1 MLKKFDE
8 LYAIDVRPHCD
19 TKKGRDDKGREIE
32 IPYLNWAKCVMLL
45 HENGAE
51 SVYFTP
57 IKNADGS
64 YLFTS
69 RDVVNV
75 NKSKESRT
83 TGCYFVSV
91 EIHIDDLVF
100 TQDLPLMNG
109 TAVVYDDSLNQLRI
123 SNAHAR
129 AFVKGVAIRTGLGF
143 SLWTNDTEDEKS
155 YSEDINVHNV
165 KKIKER
171 IETLITNHLKSGKNI
186 GEIAAGCK
194 LKEKDIDMILIKY
207 VDGIAYLEDALKKL

>member
-8 LYAIDVRPHCD
+8 LYKIDVMPFCD
-19 TKKGRDDKGREIE
+19 LKDGKDDKGKAIK
-32 IPYLNWAKCVMLL
+32 IPYLNWAKCVTLL

-51 SVYFTP
+51 TVYFTP
-57 IKNADGS
+57 LRNDEGS

-69 RDVVNV
+69 RDVH
-75 NKSKESRT
+75 NKDGRT

-100 TQDLPLMNG
+100 TQDLPLLNG
-109 TAVVYDDSLNQLRI
+109 NLVVYDDTLNQLRI

-143 SLWTNDTEDEKS
+143 SLWAEDDEGEKAVG
-155 YSEDINVHNV
+155 EDLSIHNIDKV
-165 KKIKER
+165 RQR
-171 IETLITNHLKSGKNI
+171 IEQTLTDKLKRGMTK
-186 GEIAAGCK
+186 GEIADKCG
-194 LKEKDIDMILIKY
+194 LKEKDIELILTKY
-207 VDGIAYLEDALKKL
+207 VKGIAYLEDALKKI

>member
-8 LYAIDVRPHCD
+8 LYKIDVMPYCD
-19 TKKGRDDKGREIE
+19 FKEGKDDKGKKIE
-32 IPYLNWAKCVMLL
+32 IPYLNWAKCVTLL

-51 SVYFTP
+51 TVYFNP
-57 IKNADGS
+57 LKNEEGG

-69 RDVVNV
+69 REVY
-75 NKSKESRT
+75 NKDGRV

-100 TQDLPLMNG
+100 TQDLPLLNG
-109 TAVVYDDSLNQLRI
+109 NLVVYDDTLNQLRI

-143 SLWTNDTEDEKS
+143 SLWAEDN
-155 YSEDINVHNV
+155 EDDKATAEDLSLHNIW
-165 KKIKER
+165 KIKQR
-171 IETLITNHLKSGKNI
+171 IEQRFTDLMKRGVTQT
-186 GEIAAGCK
+186 EICDKCG
-194 LKEKDIDMILIKY
+194 LKEKDVGAILGKY
-207 VDGIAYLEDALKKL
+207 MNGIAYLEDALRKI